1 LLKAFDFVEVKKIQS
16 PCMAPVPMNYVFLLI
31 NLSLIYTEKLRQR
44 DGYFWREIINDGK
57 M

>member
-16 PCMAPVPMNYVFLLI
+16 PCMAPPMNYVFLLI